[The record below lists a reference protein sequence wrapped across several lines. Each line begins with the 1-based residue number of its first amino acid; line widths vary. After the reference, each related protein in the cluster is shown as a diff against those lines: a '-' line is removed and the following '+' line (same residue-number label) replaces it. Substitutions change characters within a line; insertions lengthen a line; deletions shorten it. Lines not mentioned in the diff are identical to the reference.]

1 MRLLL
6 VITFAA
12 LATAAPAAEQIP
24 EPEELTINL
33 YEDNFEDYLDP
44 WLEKEYLKRNHTGS
58 AAAQSGITF

>member
-24 EPEELTINL
+24 EPEELTI
-33 YEDNFEDYLDP
+33 EDNFEDYLDP
-44 WLEKEYLKRNHTGS
+44 WLEKEYLGRKHSGS
-58 AAAQSGITF
+58 APAQSGITF